1 MSAVQV
7 APERRTRL
15 MSEMKK
21 SEMVSEEEFTEM
33 LKDVQSHDDDE
44 IDEADVEDERLFEC
58 QKKS

>member
-1 MSAVQV
+1 
-7 APERRTRL
+7 

-21 SEMVSEEEFTEM
+21 PEMVSEEEFAEM

>member
-33 LKDVQSHDDDE
+33 LKDVQLHDDDE

>member
-1 MSAVQV
+1 
-7 APERRTRL
+7 

-33 LKDVQSHDDDE
+33 MKDVQSHDDDE

>member
-7 APERRTRL
+7 APERRNRL

-33 LKDVQSHDDDE
+33 LKDVQLHDDDE